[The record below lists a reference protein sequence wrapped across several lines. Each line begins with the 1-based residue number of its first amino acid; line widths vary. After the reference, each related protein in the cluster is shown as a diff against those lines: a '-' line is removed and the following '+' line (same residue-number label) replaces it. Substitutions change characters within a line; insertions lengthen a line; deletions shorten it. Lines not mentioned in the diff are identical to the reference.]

1 MPSHVII
8 ACGLDVGFLVAGNS
22 IIETQV
28 SVCVK
33 EDVLIIWEI
42 GSWVS

>member
-1 MPSHVII
+1 MSSHVII
-8 ACGLDVGFLVAGNS
+8 ACGLDVGFLVTGNS